1 MTDDS
6 YVFVFTGG
14 SGGHRENLIWQ
25 AKLFLLPGPDGVLLP
40 PTKTLDELAKLG
52 LGNVRLKHIRIEC
65 YLLLHLIFQPSCQE
79 NANFLNSMLT

>member
-14 SGGHRENLIWQ
+14 SGGRRENLIWQ
-25 AKLFLLPGPDGVLLP
+25 ANLILLPGPDGDLLP

-52 LGNVRLKHIRIEC
+52 
-65 YLLLHLIFQPSCQE
+65 
-79 NANFLNSMLT
+79 